1 MRSRVV
7 LGTLGAIAIVGFL
20 AFGATA
26 FRSNLTP
33 YVGFQQAR
41 TSTGAVQVAGK
52 LVPGSD
58 RVDKAK
64 GTLEFTIQDEGN
76 DTLHVSYR
84 GPVPGNFKEA
94 TLVVAVGRFQ
104 DGELRAENLLVKCP
118 SKYQGLD
125 RSKQSAS

>member
-1 MRSRVV
+1 MRSRVI
-7 LGTLGAIAIVGFL
+7 LGTLGVAAIVGFL

-33 YVGFQQAR
+33 YVSFQQAR
-41 TSTGAVQVAGK
+41 TTFGAVQVAGT

-58 RVDKAK
+58 SIDKTK
-64 GTLEFTIQDEGN
+64 GTLEFTIQDEHK
-76 DTLHVSYR
+76 DTMRVSYH

-94 TLVVAVGRFQ
+94 TLVVAVGRFAN
-104 DGELRAENLLVKCP
+104 GELAAENLLVKCP

-125 RSKQSAS
+125 RAKQGAS

>member
-1 MRSRVV
+1 MRSRVI
-7 LGTLGAIAIVGFL
+7 LGTLGAAAIVGFL

-33 YVGFQQAR
+33 YVDFQQAR
-41 TSTGAVQVAGK
+41 SATGAVQVAGK

-58 RVDKAK
+58 RVDRAR
-64 GTLEFTIQDEGN
+64 GALEFLIQDDHN
-76 DTLHVSYR
+76 DTMRVSYR

-104 DGELRAENLLVKCP
+104 NGELKAENLLVKCP

-125 RSKQSAS
+125 RAKQNAS

>member
-1 MRSRVV
+1 VRSRIV
-7 LGTLGAIAIVGFL
+7 LGTLGVAAIVGFL

-41 TSTGAVQVAGK
+41 TTTGTVQVAGK

-58 RVDKAK
+58 SVNKSSGA
-64 GTLEFTIQDEGN
+64 LEFTIQDDN
-76 DTLHVSYR
+76 KDTMRVSYH
-84 GPVPGNFKEA
+84 GAVPGNFKEA
-94 TLVVAVGRFQ
+94 TLVVAVGRFSN
-104 DGELRAENLLVKCP
+104 GELLAENLLVKCP

-125 RSKQSAS
+125 RAKPAAS

>member
-1 MRSRVV
+1 MKSRLV
-7 LGTLGAIAIVGFL
+7 LGTLGVAAIIGFL

-33 YVGFQQAR
+33 YVSFQEAR
-41 TSTGAVQVAGK
+41 ASRGAVQVAGQ

-58 RVDKAK
+58 RVDKTR
-64 GTLEFTIQDEGN
+64 GTLEFTIQDEQK
-76 DTLHVSYR
+76 DTMRVSYR

-94 TLVVAVGRFQ
+94 TLVVAVGRFS

-125 RSKQSAS
+125 GAKQGAS